1 MNNIIR
7 NWNNRTIRIR
17 DDRYVSL
24 TDMAQATGKLFGH
37 WNRLES
43 TKSYLET
50 LSRSI
55 NMSIDQLVQIQ
66 VAGKNEDRGTWAHPE
81 VAKEFERWCY
91 QPEIKK
97 STKFFES
104 SIRDSLAIQLKGK
117 TEVPCKTGFVDIL
130 TNQEVIEVK
139 AIKHWK
145 AAIGQALV
153 YACEFPAKKPRVHLF
168 GETSTEMKQMIVSF
182 CSKLNVAVSF
192 ED

>member
-1 MNNIIR
+1 
-7 NWNNRTIRIR
+7 
-17 DDRYVSL
+17 L
-24 TDMAQATGKLFGH
+24 Q
-37 WNRLES
+37 
-43 TKSYLET
+43 
-50 LSRSI
+50 
-55 NMSIDQLVQIQ
+55 VQIYTFVQKFRQ
-66 VAGKNEDRGTWAHPE
+66 VITRRQGGNPQNQGTWGHPE
-81 VAKEFERWCY
+81 VAKEFERWCS
-91 QPEIKK
+91 QSEIKK
-97 STKFFES
+97 STKSFES

-153 YACEFPAKKPRVHLF
+153 YACEFPTKKPRVHLF

-182 CSKLNVAVSF
+182 CSKLNVAVTF